1 MGRVN
6 DIPNGAILGM
16 LMMKGCSIWLD

>member
-1 MGRVN
+1 MAMVN

-16 LMMKGCSIWLD
+16 LMMKGCSVWLE